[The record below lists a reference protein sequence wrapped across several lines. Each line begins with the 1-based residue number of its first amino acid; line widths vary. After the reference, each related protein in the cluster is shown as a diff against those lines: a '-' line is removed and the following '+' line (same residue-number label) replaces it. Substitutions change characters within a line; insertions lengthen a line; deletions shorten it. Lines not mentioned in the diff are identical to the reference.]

1 MQHILEALRRA
12 TAGKTSIVI
21 AHRLSTVMD
30 ADEIFVLNG
39 GKMVERG
46 KHADLLKIPNS
57 FYSKLW
63 DAQRMGMGGE
73 EKKSSD

>member
-1 MQHILEALRRA
+1 M
-12 TAGKTSIVI
+12 I

-39 GKMVERG
+39 GKIVEKG
-46 KHADLLKIPNS
+46 KHSELLNIPNS

-63 DAQRMGMGGE
+63 DAQHLGISTKE
-73 EKKSSD
+73 QKTNN